1 MFSVFVKKYKFR
13 VRSLRFFL
21 RRYRKVFDYSTA
33 MRRYKRRRNYR
44 KEYIKNLRDLM
55 HFRIYYGISSIKKL
69 RKYLT
74 RVNKRRFDFE
84 SRLLFLLESRLDILL
99 VRLNLF
105 SNLKEARIF
114 VQNGNVLVRN
124 KINSNLYYHL
134 YIHEMVSIK
143 KKYRSFFYKK
153 ILKKLKRREILFNFP
168 KYIEISYKL
177 FK

>member
-1 MFSVFVKKYKFR
+1 MFAVFVNKFKFR

-21 RRYRKVFDYSTA
+21 KKYRKIFDYSTA
-33 MRRYKRRRNYR
+33 MPRYKRRRDYR

-55 HFRIYYGISSIKKL
+55 HFRIYFGSSSVKKF

-99 VRLNLF
+99 IRLNF
-105 SNLKEARIF
+105 FNSLKEARIF

-124 KINSNLYYHL
+124 KSNSNLYYHL
-134 YIHEMVSIK
+134 YLHEIVSIK
-143 KKYRSFFYKK
+143 KKYRNYFYTK
-153 ILKKLKRREILFNFP
+153 ILNKLKRGEIVFNFP
-168 KYIEISYKL
+168 KYIEISYKVL
-177 FK
+177 K